1 MMEYNDTIE
10 QEEFEKLVYKLNSK
24 ADTLIQQAGF
34 YKQVEDKK
42 EVLYINPYHS
52 LAIIKINKET
62 KAIQLGKNNYISSKL
77 WHAICEKI
85 KEIELG

>member
-1 MMEYNDTIE
+1 MEYNDTID
-10 QEEFEKLVYKLNSK
+10 QKEFEKLVYKLNSK

-34 YKQVEDKK
+34 YKQAEDKK
-42 EVLYINPYHS
+42 EVLYINPHHS

-62 KAIQLGKNNYISSKL
+62 KAIQLGKNNYISKQL
-77 WHAICEKI
+77 LCGINEKI